1 MSCNGAAKERTLT
14 QEKATDKNRAE
25 QERGLQSAIA
35 EYTAIAFNGCEVH
48 PNGSVLPAD
57 ALARLQQH
65 TFEIRM

>member
-1 MSCNGAAKERTLT
+1 MSCSGAAKERTLT

-35 EYTAIAFNGCEVH
+35 EYTVIAFNGCEVH